1 MPPLNSI
8 ALTWATPVDAAEL
21 GARMESYVET
31 KASIHVFKLCVQH
44 AQPGA
49 PLGRLSPELINM
61 IATKVQNAVFA
72 KQLKTW
78 RGNMRCCANMCRPSE
93 HLDEESHESLTA
105 GFLSVIGEHELP
117 DDSDCDCSDY
127 ECIHNF
133 EGYLADLG
141 EGRDEHMEA
150 VNKFLA
156 AVEDNS
162 YIKSSTMFARCRKV
176 CSFLLDLMME
186 TKQ

>member
-1 MPPLNSI
+1 MPLNSI

-49 PLGRLSPELINM
+49 TLGKLSPELINM
-61 IATKVQNAVFA
+61 IATEVQDAVFT
-72 KQLKTW
+72 KQLKIW
-78 RGNMRCCANMCRPSE
+78 RGNISCCANMCRPSE
-93 HLDEESHESLTA
+93 HLDEESRESLTA
-105 GFLSVIGEHELP
+105 DFLSVIGEHELP
-117 DDSDCDCSDY
+117 EDSDCDCSDPD
-127 ECIHNF
+127 CAHNF

-150 VNKFLA
+150 VENFLA

-162 YIKSSTMFARCRKV
+162 YVESSTMFARCRRV
-176 CSFLLDLMME
+176 CSFSIDPIME